1 MLADEDVHGCVLKG
15 RDASYFCKDVEID
28 QGVPGDVRVVAGLLG
43 NDSGVGPVLE
53 AKEHVGIVLG
63 HLNRLSL
70 ELFEI
75 SVECR
80 LEEARSVTK

>member
-1 MLADEDVHGCVLKG
+1 MLADEDVHGGVLKG
-15 RDASYFCKDVEID
+15 RDAPRFCKDVEID
-28 QGVPGDVRVVAGLLG
+28 QGVPGDGGVVAGLLFD
-43 NDSGVGPVLE
+43 DSSIGPVLE
-53 AKEHVGIVLG
+53 ALEHVGVVLA

-70 ELFEI
+70 GLFEI